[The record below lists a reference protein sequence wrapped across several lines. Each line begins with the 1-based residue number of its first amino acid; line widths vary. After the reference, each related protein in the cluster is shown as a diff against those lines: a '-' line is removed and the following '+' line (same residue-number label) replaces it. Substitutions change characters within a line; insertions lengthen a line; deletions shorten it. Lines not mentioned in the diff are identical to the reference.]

1 MVGGII
7 IMISAG
13 LDCRNTQMVVRL
25 NYILLFLSATYL
37 LYGLLAPFF
46 YLFKLPYAYEYY
58 RIGRS
63 LCVQRPSRCFWYFND
78 HTALCSKCLG
88 LYLGILIASISV
100 IFNKIK
106 ISKITGF
113 IAIGL
118 LAMFS
123 LMAMHSIIRSYY
135 GWLLLPVDASFGFGI
150 IGGFSFALLC
160 TYLTLKLR
168 GIPMLFSGKRWLF
181 VVIIVI
187 ILHIWGFTNALAQDA
202 QTSENKNAVTSDEE
216 IKALKTEIIKL
227 KKEKQAQEMKNEAT
241 KLKRELEALKQTEKA
256 KEMMKRPLPK
266 SAQGAPLMAPIQ
278 RVLVHNG
285 TPIILQVETGFST
298 NDVKEGDTIVL
309 RVQRALKV
317 NEVIVVRRGVAAR
330 AIVATCKPAQSW
342 GGGGDI
348 SIKLKSVPAVDG
360 SEIMVNGGARRQG
373 ESSHGEAT
381 AVAVGTGVLCLPLAL
396 TGAAVTGEDGKFPP
410 GYEIVAHADGDQQV
424 KIFTEEEQ
432 LRIFKEQEQ
441 EAEELSEKF
450 KKQIKENLKK
460 RKEEQKASDNME

>member
-1 MVGGII
+1 
-7 IMISAG
+7 MISAS
-13 LDCRNTQMVVRL
+13 LDSPNTQMVVRL

-46 YLFKLPYAYEYY
+46 YLFKLPYGYEYY

-78 HTALCSKCLG
+78 HTALCSKCFG
-88 LYLGILIASISV
+88 LYFGILIASVSI
-100 IFNKIK
+100 IFDKIK
-106 ISKITGF
+106 IYKITIF
-113 IAIGL
+113 IAISL
-118 LAMFS
+118 LAVFS
-123 LMAMHSIIRSYY
+123 LMAIHSIIRSYY
-135 GWLLLPVDASFGFGI
+135 GWLLLPVEASFCFGI
-150 IGGFSFALLC
+150 VGGFSFTIL
-160 TYLTLKLR
+160 YSYITLKLR
-168 GIPMLFSGKRWLF
+168 GISMLLSGKRWLF

-187 ILHIWGFTNALAQDA
+187 VLHMWGFTNALARDA
-202 QTSENKNAVTSDEE
+202 QTSESKNGNAVTSDEE
-216 IKALKTEIIKL
+216 IKALKVEIIKL
-227 KKEKQAQEMKNEAT
+227 KKEKQAQEMKNEAK

-266 SAQGAPLMAPIQ
+266 SAQNAPLMAPIR

-309 RVQRALKV
+309 RVQRALKMDDV
-317 NEVIVVRRGVAAR
+317 VVIRRGVAAR

-342 GGGGDI
+342 GGAGDI

-360 SEIMVNGGARRQG
+360 SEIMLNGGARRQG

-424 KIFTEEEQ
+424 KIFSEEEQ
-432 LRIFKEQEQ
+432 LKIFKEQEQ

-450 KKQIKENLKK
+450 KKQIEENLKK
-460 RKEEQKASDNME
+460 RKEEQKSSDNME